1 MAVEMMAMQPTV
13 KAEAVTYKALPQL
26 LWAEAVVVVVADM
39 LVVQRSKVGEAA
51 TEVLAT

>member
-26 LWAEAVVVVVADM
+26 LRAEAVVADM
-39 LVVQRSKVGEAA
+39 LVVQRSKVGKAA